1 MNNMDFFWTAFLY
14 IILAEVIIFPLSY
27 YIIKIMSGDNR
38 QGELSVLEYLK
49 LDKFHAFFYKLERF
63 VAAIPGYIKSLILSL
78 GRKIKDIILAIKDE
92 ISDIIRTFAKGNWA
106 VKLSFLVFG
115 FGNIYYGQILR
126 GILFLVF
133 EIVFFVY
140 MLFPTGGLYWIN
152 KVQWFV
158 KGATVGTL
166 QGQEVYNPATDT
178 YGWQDGDDSVRVLL
192 YGLLSV
198 IFIIAFIVTWRMQV
212 KQCRINM
219 DIRAKGRRI
228 KSSKDDLKSLLDEQ
242 FYKTL
247 LTPSLLGI
255 LVFTVLPIIYMVIIA
270 FTNYDSAHDGHSNLF
285 SWVGFDNFNA
295 FTGFGE
301 GKLALALGEMVGWT
315 LMWAF
320 FATFTNYI
328 FGMLVAIMI
337 NKKGIRF
344 KKLWRTILV
353 MTIAV
358 PQFVSL
364 MYVGRMFNLQGVVGS
379 FLDSAHL
386 LPEAMIAQNQYSL
399 WANPITSK
407 ILLIVINMWVGIPY
421 VMLMATGIL
430 MNIPADLYESSR
442 VDGANSVQQFT
453 KITLP
458 YMLFVTGPSL
468 LTNFVGN
475 LNNFNI
481 IYLLSGGGP
490 TNTSLGTVGG
500 TTVGHTD
507 LLITFLFKVTM
518 GTDSKYYLASVLGIF
533 VFIVVAL
540 LSLVVYNVMPSTKSE
555 EDFA

>member
-1 MNNMDFFWTAFLY
+1 
-14 IILAEVIIFPLSY
+14 
-27 YIIKIMSGDNR
+27 
-38 QGELSVLEYLK
+38 
-49 LDKFHAFFYKLERF
+49 
-63 VAAIPGYIKSLILSL
+63 
-78 GRKIKDIILAIKDE
+78 
-92 ISDIIRTFAKGNWA
+92 
-106 VKLSFLVFG
+106 
-115 FGNIYYGQILR
+115 
-126 GILFLVF
+126 
-133 EIVFFVY
+133 
-140 MLFPTGGLYWIN
+140 
-152 KVQWFV
+152 
-158 KGATVGTL
+158 
-166 QGQEVYNPATDT
+166 
-178 YGWQDGDDSVRVLL
+178 
-192 YGLLSV
+192 
-198 IFIIAFIVTWRMQV
+198 
-212 KQCRINM
+212 
-219 DIRAKGRRI
+219 
-228 KSSKDDLKSLLDEQ
+228 
-242 FYKTL
+242 
-247 LTPSLLGI
+247 
-255 LVFTVLPIIYMVIIA
+255 
-270 FTNYDSAHDGHSNLF
+270 
-285 SWVGFDNFNA
+285 
-295 FTGFGE
+295 
-301 GKLALALGEMVGWT
+301 
-315 LMWAF
+315 MWAF